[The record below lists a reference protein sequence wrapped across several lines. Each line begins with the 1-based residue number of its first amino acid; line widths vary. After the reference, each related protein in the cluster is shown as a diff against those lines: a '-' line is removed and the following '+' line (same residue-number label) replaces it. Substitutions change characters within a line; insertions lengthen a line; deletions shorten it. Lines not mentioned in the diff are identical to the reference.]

1 MPRNANNSAAKVHT
15 QSVHGKMRAVDR
27 FQTTGH
33 HRGDFEKMARRRFQ
47 QPQPRK
53 EGNFWYLRI
62 WDAGLAGNRKR
73 QRIKLAPATTPLR
86 EVQKIAAE
94 KLRPV
99 NQGLVTATSA
109 VNFTTF
115 VQSEY
120 IAALPLGLSRP
131 TENSYRG
138 CISKY
143 LEPAFGNLS
152 LRELTPSLVQ
162 QYFSKLGGQIAHPTI
177 LKIRD
182 ALSSV
187 LRYACEN
194 DFLVKNPLEHLRL
207 PKDKRPKG
215 PKPTI
220 TVEEFNRL
228 VAAIREPYA
237 SAVFVSGLTGLRVSE
252 LLALRWRSIDRQQN
266 SIRISERFY
275 RGDYSTP
282 KTAASAAVVSVH
294 PDVIRRLD
302 RLKTLRIQVRAGR
315 TVRNFA
321 AVKSRRGKCL
331 IFQSVETGAAMND
344 QNILKRHIQPA
355 ARRSRAQQKSR
366 LANAPTFILYLAD
379 FSGRGSEKQG
389 LIERPHACKRRGRL
403 CSNNRW
409 RTIEAIEKLAAFG
422 KLSSGPIAGPELV
435 Q

>member
-1 MPRNANNSAAKVHT
+1 
-15 QSVHGKMRAVDR
+15 
-27 FQTTGH
+27 
-33 HRGDFEKMARRRFQ
+33 MARRRFQ

-62 WDAGLAGNRKR
+62 WDAGFADNRKR

-109 VNFTTF
+109 VNFATF

-162 QYFSKLGGQIAHPTI
+162 QYFSRRAGQIAHPTI

-194 DFLVKNPLEHLRL
+194 DFLVKNPLEHLKL

-215 PKPTI
+215 PKPII
-220 TVEEFNRL
+220 TPDEFNRL
-228 VAAIREPYA
+228 VTAMAEPYA
-237 SAVFVSGLTGLRVSE
+237 SAVFVSGLTGLRVP
-252 LLALRWRSIDRQQN
+252 RFWRCVGDRSIVIATQ
-266 SIRISERFY
+266 SESRNGFI
-275 RGDYSTP
+275 
-282 KTAASAAVVSVH
+282 AAITQRRKPPRVLRRSLAH
-294 PDVIRRLD
+294 PDVLRRLD
-302 RLKTLRIQVRAGR
+302 RLKSLIVQVRAGKSIR
-315 TVRNFA
+315 KRP
-321 AVKSRRGKCL
+321 AVKSHTEDDL
-331 IFQSVETGAAMND
+331 VFQSVETGVAMND
-344 QNILKRHIQPA
+344 QNILKRHLQPA
-355 ARRSRAQQKSR
+355 ARRLGLKKVDWRMLRRSFCTWLVSAGADVKS
-366 LANAPTFILYLAD
+366 A
-379 FSGRGSEKQG
+379 QG
-389 LIERPHACKRRGRL
+389 LMRHTRVQTTLDIYAQMTDGGQMQ
-403 CSNNRW
+403 
-409 RTIEAIEKLAAFG
+409 AIEKLAAFRR
-422 KLSSGPIAGPELV
+422 LSSGPIAGPELV
-435 Q
+435 R

>member
-1 MPRNANNSAAKVHT
+1 M
-15 QSVHGKMRAVDR
+15 
-27 FQTTGH
+27 
-33 HRGDFEKMARRRFQ
+33 
-47 QPQPRK
+47 
-53 EGNFWYLRI
+53 RI
-62 WDAGLAGNRKR
+62 WDAGLANNRKR
-73 QRIKLAPATTPLR
+73 QRLKLAPATMPLR

-99 NQGLVTATSA
+99 NQGLVTATSV

-115 VQSEY
+115 VHSEY
-120 IAALPLGLSRP
+120 IPALPLGLSRP

-162 QYFSKLGGQIAHPTI
+162 QYFSKLAGQMAHPTI

-187 LRYACEN
+187 LRYAREN
-194 DFLVKNPLEHLRL
+194 DFLIKNPLENLRL
-207 PKDKRPKG
+207 PKDKRPKR

-220 TVEEFNRL
+220 TCDEFNRL
-228 VAAIREPYA
+228 VAAIEEPYA

-282 KTAASAAVVSVH
+282 KTAASAALVSVH

-302 RLKTLRIQVRAGR
+302 RLKTLRIQIRAGR
-315 TVRNFA
+315 SVRTFS
-321 AVKSRRGKCL
+321 AVKSDEEDAL

-355 ARRSRAQQKSR
+355 ARRLGLNKVDWRMLRRSFCTWLISSG
-366 LANAPTFILYLAD
+366 ANVKAT
-379 FSGRGSEKQG
+379 QG
-389 LIERPHACKRRGRL
+389 LMRHTRVQTTLDVYAQITDGGQ
-403 CSNNRW
+403 
-409 RTIEAIEKLAAFG
+409 IEAIEKLAAFR
-422 KLSSGPIAGPELV
+422 KLSSGPTAGPELV